1 MIAVL
6 ATSSCS
12 LATSAHD
19 PLCYSPKSELERE
32 GPHRKA
38 LCLSTIAPISR
49 DLAYERHVR
58 PIETGCRS
66 SVNRIQLTVPL
77 MIETSGRSSIRNTTA
92 YRELRS
98 A

>member
-19 PLCYSPKSELERE
+19 PLYYPPKNNLKRR

-49 DLAYERHVR
+49 DLAYERYVR
-58 PIETGCRS
+58 PIETGYRS
-66 SVNRIQLTVPL
+66 PTSRIQLTVPL